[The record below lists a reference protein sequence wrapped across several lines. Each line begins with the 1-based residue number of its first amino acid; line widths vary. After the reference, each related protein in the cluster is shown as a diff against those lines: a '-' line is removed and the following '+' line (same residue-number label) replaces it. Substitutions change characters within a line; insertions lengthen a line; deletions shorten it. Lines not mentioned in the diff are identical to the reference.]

1 VRRSAWITLS
11 LAPLLG
17 VAGFFAWKTRS
28 VARELV
34 DPPFYRPQPLA
45 RVAATYQELAQ
56 GQDGDPGG
64 SWSSEEVEGLQ
75 LWRFTRPMPSPG
87 VVLLLHGFGDDR
99 WGTSPALKWF
109 PRLDAAIFTY
119 RRRDDAMRRGGPI
132 PAVTFG
138 VVESREVVRM
148 VHHLEATGVPRKQIV
163 LLGRSLGAS
172 VGLLALADLEREGK
186 GPLAGIIWEGAP
198 ASSRSFA
205 ERLVRGP
212 EDRWWHILAPPI
224 GVVAAMAAGRMGD
237 YPPDETDLV
246 RRVNDL
252 DLATPSLCFLATQD
266 RLAPPEVQRSVAAR
280 FRTGRVIEVPTW
292 HLHSAEVMG
301 PAYSNAIHAAVDA
314 WFRRPIESE
323 RGPKG
328 PHLIR

>member
-1 VRRSAWITLS
+1 
-11 LAPLLG
+11 
-17 VAGFFAWKTRS
+17 

-45 RVAATYQELAQ
+45 RVEATYRELAA

-64 SWSSEEVEGLQ
+64 TWSSAEVEGLQ
-75 LWRFTRPMPSPG
+75 LWRFTRHTPSPG

-119 RRRDDAMRRGGPI
+119 RNRDDALRRGGPA
-132 PAVTFG
+132 PSVTFG
-138 VVESREVVRM
+138 AMESREVVRM
-148 VHHLEATGVPRKQIV
+148 VHHLEASGVPRSRIL

-172 VGLLALADLEREGK
+172 VGLMALSELEREGK

-198 ASSRSFA
+198 ASTRSFA

-224 GVVAAMAAGRMGD
+224 GAAATFAAGRMGEYD
-237 YPPDETDLV
+237 PADTDLL
-246 RRVNDL
+246 RRL
-252 DLATPSLCFLATQD
+252 DGLRLDTPSLCFLAVHD
-266 RLAPPEVQRSVAAR
+266 RLAPPDIQRSVAAH
-280 FRTGRVIEVPTW
+280 FRTGRIIEVPTW
-292 HLHSAEVMG
+292 HLHCAEVLGPNYMGAIHTAVDTWFPPDTGRG
-301 PAYSNAIHAAVDA
+301 PAGPLPIH
-314 WFRRPIESE
+314 
-323 RGPKG
+323 
-328 PHLIR
+328 

>member
-1 VRRSAWITLS
+1 MKRALWISLG

-17 VAGFFAWKTRS
+17 TAGFMAWKSRA

-45 RVAATYQELAQ
+45 RVQGTYEDLAK

-64 SWSSEEVEGLQ
+64 RWSPEEVDGLQ
-75 LWRFTRPMPSPG
+75 LWRLARPTPSPG

-119 RRRDDAMRRGGPI
+119 RRRDDAMRRGGPV

-138 VVESREVVRM
+138 VLESRDVVRM
-148 VHHLEATGVPRKQIV
+148 VHHLEASGVPRRRIL

-172 VGLLALADLEREGK
+172 VGLLALAELEREGK

-212 EDRWWHILAPPI
+212 EDRWWHVLAPPI
-224 GVVAAMAAGRMGD
+224 GAIAARAAGHLGGYRPED
-237 YPPDETDLV
+237 TDLV
-246 RRVNDL
+246 QRL
-252 DLATPSLCFLATQD
+252 DRLRLATPSLCFLATQD
-266 RLAPPEVQRSVAAR
+266 RLAPPAVQRALAAK
-280 FRTGRVIEVPTW
+280 FQTGQVVEVPTW
-292 HLHSAEVMG
+292 HLHCADVLG
-301 PAYSNAIHAAVDA
+301 PGYTATIRAAVDR
-314 WFRRPIESE
+314 WFP
-323 RGPKG
+323 
-328 PHLIR
+328 

>member
-1 VRRSAWITLS
+1 MKRQVWAALG

-17 VAGFFAWKTRS
+17 VLGFVAWKTRS

-34 DPPFYRPQPLA
+34 DPPFYRAQPLA
-45 RVAATYQELAQ
+45 RVEGTYRELAE
-56 GQDGDPGG
+56 GRDGDPGG
-64 SWSSEEVEGLQ
+64 AWSSQEVEGLQ
-75 LWRFTRPMPSPG
+75 LWRFTRPTPSPG

-119 RRRDDAMRRGGPI
+119 RRRDDAMRKGRPV

-138 VVESREVVRM
+138 AVESREVVRM
-148 VHHLEATGVPRKQIV
+148 VHHLEASGISRGRIL

-212 EDRWWHILAPPI
+212 ADRWWHGLAPPI
-224 GVVAAMAAGRMGD
+224 GTMAAAAAGRLGGYAPED
-237 YPPDETDLV
+237 TDLL
-246 RRVNDL
+246 RRTDHL
-252 DLATPSLCFLATQD
+252 RLATPSLCFLATQD
-266 RLAPPEVQRSVAAR
+266 RLAPPEVQRVLAAR
-280 FRTGRVIEVPTW
+280 FQQGRVIEVPTW
-292 HLHSAEVMG
+292 HLHCAEALG
-301 PAYSNAIHAAVDA
+301 TGYTGAITTAVDA
-314 WFRRPIESE
+314 WFPDKE
-323 RGPKG
+323 RGPQG
-328 PHLIR
+328 PHPAR

>member
-1 VRRSAWITLS
+1 MRRFGWVALGLT
-11 LAPLLG
+11 PLLG
-17 VAGFFAWKTRS
+17 VGGFMAWKTRS

-45 RVAATYQELAQ
+45 RVAATYRELAE
-56 GQDGDPGG
+56 GRDGDPGG
-64 SWSSEEVEGLQ
+64 RWSSEEVAGLQ
-75 LWRFTRPMPSPG
+75 LWRFKRPTPSPG

-119 RRRDDAMRRGGPI
+119 RRRDDALRRGGPA

-138 VVESREVVRM
+138 VLESRDVVGM
-148 VHHLEATGVPRKQIV
+148 VHHLEASGIPRKQIL

-172 VGLLALADLEREGK
+172 VGLLALADLEREGR

-212 EDRWWHILAPPI
+212 EDRWWHVLAPPI
-224 GVVAAMAAGRMGD
+224 GAAAAFMAGRMAGYAPRD
-237 YPPDETDLV
+237 TDLLQ
-246 RRVNDL
+246 RTGDL
-252 DLATPSLCFLATQD
+252 QFATPSLCFLATQD
-266 RLAPPEVQRSVAAR
+266 RLVPPEVQRFLAAR
-280 FRTGRVIEVPTW
+280 FQQGRVIEASTW
-292 HLHSAEVMG
+292 HLHCAEALGTGYTDAIRSAVDEWFPLNVGRG
-301 PAYSNAIHAAVDA
+301 PA
-314 WFRRPIESE
+314 
-323 RGPKG
+323 GPLPAK
-328 PHLIR
+328 

>member
-1 VRRSAWITLS
+1 MALGLT
-11 LAPLLG
+11 PLLG
-17 VAGFFAWKTRS
+17 VSGFVAWKTRA

-34 DPPFYRPQPLA
+34 DPPFYKAQPLT
-45 RVAATYQELAQ
+45 RVEGTYRELAA

-64 SWSSEEVEGLQ
+64 TWSSEEVANLQ
-75 LWRFTRPMPSPG
+75 LWRFQRPTPAPG

-119 RRRDDAMRRGGPI
+119 RRRDDAMRRGGPV
-132 PAVTFG
+132 PPVTFG
-138 VVESREVVRM
+138 VRESEDVVTI
-148 VHHLEATGVPRKQIV
+148 VHHLEASGVPRRRIL

-212 EDRWWHILAPPI
+212 EDRWWHVLAPPI
-224 GVVAAMAAGRMGD
+224 GAGAAWAAGRMGG
-237 YPPDETDLV
+237 YAPSGTDLSG
-246 RRVNDL
+246 RIGQLR
-252 DLATPSLCFLATQD
+252 LATPSLCFLATQD
-266 RLAPPEVQRSVAAR
+266 RLAPPAVQRTMAAH
-280 FRTGRVIEVPTW
+280 FQTGRVIEVPTW
-292 HLHSAEVMG
+292 HLHCADVLG
-301 PAYSNAIHAAVDA
+301 PAYTDAIRDAVKA
-314 WFRRPIESE
+314 WLPA
-323 RGPKG
+323 GPQ
-328 PHLIR
+328 